1 MNNEERIPIGEATV
15 LILQHVAGHADI
27 RAGEDG
33 EEREIRVV
41 AGDGLQIDATGDELS
56 LSCQGACTLT
66 MPANLDLRCV
76 AIHGHAQIY
85 GIAGAITGD
94 AVDGRLLLRHTGPV
108 QLRAVGGDLD
118 ADDVAGDLIVDK
130 VGGDLR
136 TVDVR
141 GTLATDAGGDI
152 IANGIEGVV
161 RASAGGDA
169 RLTFVSLTQAEHS
182 VRAGGDIVCRLPAD
196 ADVAAR
202 LRCGG
207 RVRVYG
213 QIALQPE
220 GAGAVRFVLGDG
232 AAALDLKAG
241 GDIRV
246 GFQYAPGE
254 EMSDDS
260 GIGHE
265 FARQMEQAAQQIA
278 GQLEGQLVALARQL
292 EAKLTESGA
301 GDEIA
306 ARVQEKVQAA
316 MRRAENNIANA
327 LRHVEKQAQRA
338 EERAA
343 RMEARQM
350 RGRPAWPEPPPPPPR
365 PAPISPE
372 QRMKILHML
381 NQGKITVEQAE
392 QLLSALSGKG
402 TST

>member
-1 MNNEERIPIGEATV
+1 MNNQERIPVGEATV

-41 AGDGLQIDATGDELS
+41 AGDGLQIDASGNELS
-56 LSCQGACTLT
+56 LSCPGACTLT
-66 MPANLDLRCV
+66 MPASLDLRCV
-76 AIHGHAQIY
+76 AIQGHAQIY

-94 AVDGRLLLRHTGPV
+94 TVDGRLLLRHTGPV
-108 QLRAVGGDLD
+108 KLRAVGGDLD
-118 ADDVAGDLIVDK
+118 ADDVAGDLLVDK

-136 TVDVR
+136 AIGVSGSLT
-141 GTLATDAGGDI
+141 GTAGGDI
-152 IANGIEGVV
+152 TAGGLEGAV

-169 RLTFVSLTQAEHS
+169 RLTFASLTQAEHS

-207 RVRVYG
+207 RVRVHG
-213 QIALQPE
+213 QIPLEPE
-220 GAGAVRFVLGDG
+220 AGGEIRFVLGDG

-246 GFQYAPGE
+246 GFQVAPGE
-254 EMSDDS
+254 EIGDA
-260 GIGHE
+260 GIGQE
-265 FARQMEQAAQQIA
+265 FARQMEQAAQQIT

-350 RGRPAWPEPPPPPPR
+350 RGRPSWPEPPPPPPR
-365 PAPISPE
+365 PEPVSPE
-372 QRMKILHML
+372 QRMKVLHML

-392 QLLSALSGKG
+392 QLLAALGGKG